1 MTRTITAC
9 ACAAALVV
17 GGCGGA
23 GHTQTRATTV
33 TSSPVKPPYSS
44 QVRSAWLHTCEAAA
58 NGARGARARCVCT
71 LAYLEAHV
79 SQATLEASQKQ
90 VLRGEAS
97 EPAWMLDAA
106 TACLNT

>member
-9 ACAAALVV
+9 ACLAALAA
-17 GGCGGA
+17 GGCGA
-23 GHTQTRATTV
+23 ATHTQTRATTAL
-33 TSSPVKPPYSS
+33 SAPVKPPYSP
-44 QVRSAWLHTCEAAA
+44 QLRSAWLHTCEAAA

-79 SQATLEASQKQ
+79 SQATLEASQRQ

-97 EPAWMLDAA
+97 EPAWMLDAV